1 MRTNAAYSSWHQEYY
16 IYTCNLLLFQSLDP
30 ELEAQ
35 LGKIK
40 DSAPKYSIWTKV
52 KVVQLIKHLHV
63 CVLVTIA
70 SSLALSPS
78 PLLPSLSLSLSPFLS
93 LFLFLFLS
101 LSLSPPFLPLGA
113 SWFDAQ
119 DLFDGQTC

>member
-1 MRTNAAYSSWHQEYY
+1 MHTNAAYSSWHQEYY
-16 IYTCNLLLFQSLDP
+16 MYTYNLLLFQSLDP

-52 KVVQLIKHLHV
+52 KVVQLIEHL

-70 SSLALSPS
+70 SSLALSLSPAPS
-78 PLLPSLSLSLSPFLS
+78 SLSVPSLSTSLSLSLAFC
-93 LFLFLFLS
+93 FS
-101 LSLSPPFLPLGA
+101 LSLLPLGA

-119 DLFDGQTC
+119 DLLNGQTC